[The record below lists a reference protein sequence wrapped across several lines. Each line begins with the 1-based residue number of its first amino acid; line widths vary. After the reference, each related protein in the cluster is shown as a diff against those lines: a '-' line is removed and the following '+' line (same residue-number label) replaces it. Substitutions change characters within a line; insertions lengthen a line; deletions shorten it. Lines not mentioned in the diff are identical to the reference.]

1 MTTWPFVK
9 LVAAGNDFVLLD
21 TDRCGVP
28 EDVPGLAVWACRPH
42 TGVGADGLVLV
53 ARDGPD
59 RLRVTV
65 VNPDGS
71 VAKMCGNGARCA
83 AYHAFRSGAAGQLTV
98 ELGRHEMRAWPRGEL
113 VEVTSPRP
121 DHVGGP
127 VRLSEMDFHTVDT
140 GTEYAV
146 AVVDDVDAVDMNALG
161 RFVRYHPHF
170 APGGTSVSVTQV
182 LSDGIAVRTYE
193 RGNEEETLSCGSGAV
208 ACVAVAR
215 SLGLVADGVVQAH
228 TRAGASLSVRIA
240 GATPPFPTLTLT
252 GPVSVVFEGTLRWP
266 VSQGPGAQQG
276 VHLPA

>member
-21 TDRCGVP
+21 TDLCGVP
-28 EDVPGLAVWACRPH
+28 DDVPGLALWACRPH
-42 TGVGADGLVLV
+42 TGVGADGLVLL

-71 VAKMCGNGARCA
+71 VAKMCGNGVRCA
-83 AYHAFRSGAAGQLTV
+83 AYQAFRSGAAGPLDI
-98 ELGRHEMRAWPRGEL
+98 ELGRHEMRAWPRADL

-121 DHVGGP
+121 DRVGGP
-127 VRLSEMDFHTVDT
+127 VRLSELDFHTVDT

-146 AVVDDVDAVDMNALG
+146 ALVDDIDAVDMNSLG
-161 RFVRYHPHF
+161 RYVRHHPHF
-170 APGGTSVSVTQV
+170 APGGTSVSVAQV
-182 LSDGIAVRTYE
+182 VPDGIAVRTYE

-215 SLGLVADGVVQAH
+215 SLGLVADGVIQAH
-228 TRAGASLSVRIA
+228 TRAGTPLSVRIA
-240 GATPPFPTLTLT
+240 GAAPPFSTLTLV
-252 GPVSVVFEGTLRWP
+252 GPAEVVFEGTLRWP
-266 VSQGPGAQQG
+266 VSSNPSSK
-276 VHLPA
+276 PS